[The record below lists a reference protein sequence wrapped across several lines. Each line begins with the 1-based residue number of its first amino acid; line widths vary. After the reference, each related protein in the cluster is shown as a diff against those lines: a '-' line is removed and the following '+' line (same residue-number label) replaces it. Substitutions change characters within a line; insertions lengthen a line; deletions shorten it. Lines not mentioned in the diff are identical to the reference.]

1 MDGKLT
7 SSFPSPVLLAGFGRA
22 EPTMMSTALVLLS
35 NQINFCASTQIK
47 KTHSDLTK

>member
-7 SSFPSPVLLAGFGRA
+7 SSLPSPVLLAGFGRA

-35 NQINFCASTQIK
+35 IK
-47 KTHSDLTK
+47 LIFAHQRKLKQLTLI